1 MRIVQ
6 DDSSLHDAIEKK
18 FLELK
23 SKYTVVMVTHI
34 LRQARRIA
42 DNVIFMYL
50 GEVIEQGSAEEFF
63 NNPKEE
69 RTRLFLKGA
78 FN

>member
-1 MRIVQ
+1 MV
-6 DDSSLHDAIEKK
+6 
-18 FLELK
+18 
-23 SKYTVVMVTHI
+23 VTHI
-34 LRQARRIA
+34 LRQAKRIA

-50 GEVIEQGSAEEFF
+50 GEVIEQGPADEFF

-69 RTRLFLKGA
+69 RTKLFLKGA